1 MIPRPPRPTLHDT
14 LLPYTTRFR
23 SPLSRRLG
31 FRVDQVAKMR
41 AHVERRH
48 GDEVEPFGF
57 NIAGDVIEQL
67 RRIAS
72 RARIGGEEAEV
83 GIDARGDRMIID
95 GAEMAIDRKRTR
107 MKSSH

>member
-1 MIPRPPRPTLHDT
+1 
-14 LLPYTTRFR
+14 
-23 SPLSRRLG
+23 
-31 FRVDQVAKMR
+31 MR

-83 GIDARGDRMIID
+83 GIDARCDRMIIA
-95 GAEMAIDRKRTR
+95 GAEMAIGAITLPFAAHDHRNLGVRLPLRSEEHTSELQSLMR
-107 MKSSH
+107 ISYAVF